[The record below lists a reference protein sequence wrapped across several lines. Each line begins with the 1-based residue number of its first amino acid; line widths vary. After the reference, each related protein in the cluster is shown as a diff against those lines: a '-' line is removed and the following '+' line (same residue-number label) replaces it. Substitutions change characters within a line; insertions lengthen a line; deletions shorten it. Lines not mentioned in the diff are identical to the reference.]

1 MKMIKIQFLGGES
14 RHRAGTAVNY
24 MTGNDLY
31 AEHIVTTDDEME
43 GYEELKA
50 EILEQAKI
58 LGISKSD
65 LYFN

>member
-24 MTGNDLY
+24 MIGNDLY

-43 GYEELKA
+43 RYKELKA
-50 EILEQAKI
+50 EIIEQAGQ
-58 LGISKSD
+58 LGILESD
-65 LYFN
+65 LDFN